1 MNIVE
6 DNVEILNVVFD
17 IMDGDKVVEERK
29 LGYPLEIT
37 QKDIKADLSK
47 FLKSYLRDI
56 EIGEAT
62 KRSEELNKNANEI
75 KENLEGT
82 EIKNV

>member
-1 MNIVE
+1 MN
-6 DNVEILNVVFD
+6 NAEILNVVFD

-29 LGYPLEIT
+29 LGYPLET
-37 QKDIKADLSK
+37 FQEDIEADLSK

-56 EIGEAT
+56 EIGEVT

-75 KENLEGT
+75 KKNLEGT
-82 EIKNV
+82 EIKND

>member
-29 LGYPLEIT
+29 LGYPLET
-37 QKDIKADLSK
+37 VQEDIEADLSK

-56 EIGEAT
+56 EIGEVT

-82 EIKNV
+82 EIKND